1 MQVEHKSLKKQ
12 NGNEYYENCT
22 VLHSFYKYGMLTLY
36 WPLLY
41 LQLNLQNSVHQKT
54 PIFDKFYSVCNA
66 DSAGMTGI
74 SNMVLKN

>member
-41 LQLNLQNSVHQKT
+41 LQLNLQNSVHQK
-54 PIFDKFYSVCNA
+54 N
-66 DSAGMTGI
+66 
-74 SNMVLKN
+74 SNFW